1 MQNKKIAEILLIAK
15 QKLMNHGIKSW
26 NLDSELIISHVL
38 NLSRLEL
45 ITKDEDFA
53 TKEQQNLID
62 ELISRRISGE
72 PLAYLLNKKEFYG
85 RDFYVDNSV
94 LIPRIETES
103 IIFNLPQDN
112 RPKKV
117 LDIGT
122 GSGCIAI
129 TIKLEKP
136 NYHVDALDISENA
149 LKTAELNAKKLN
161 ANVHFFHS
169 NLLSNVK
176 DKYDLIIANLPYV
189 DDSWNID
196 LNALSYEPSSALFAK
211 REGLDLIYKLLDE
224 VDKIANQNALL
235 YLESDETQIPKI
247 IEYTKNKK
255 SIRFIKADGLISI
268 LGLTQYLIKF

>member
-26 NLDSELIISHVL
+26 NLDSELIVSHVL

-45 ITKDEDFA
+45 ITKDEDFV

-62 ELISRRISGE
+62 ELISRRISDE

-136 NYHVDALDISENA
+136 DYIVDALDISENA

-211 REGLDLIYKLLDE
+211 CEGLDLIYKLLDE

-268 LGLTQYLIKF
+268 FRINSILN

>member
-26 NLDSELIISHVL
+26 NLDSELTISHVL

-45 ITKDEDFA
+45 ITKDEDFV

-136 NYHVDALDISENA
+136 DYIIDALDISENA
-149 LKTAELNAKKLN
+149 LKTAELNAKNLS

-247 IEYTKNKK
+247 IKYTKNKK

-268 LGLTQYLIKF
+268 FRINSILN

>member
-26 NLDSELIISHVL
+26 NLDSELIVSHVL

-45 ITKDEDFA
+45 ITKDEDFV

-62 ELISRRISGE
+62 ELISRRISDE

-85 RDFYVDNSV
+85 RDFYIDNSV
-94 LIPRIETES
+94 LIPRTETES

-112 RPKKV
+112 RSKKV

-136 NYHVDALDISENA
+136 DYHVDALDISEDA
-149 LKTAELNAKKLN
+149 LKTAKLNAKKLN

-268 LGLTQYLIKF
+268 FRINSILN

>member
-15 QKLMNHGIKSW
+15 QKLMNHSIKSW

-45 ITKDEDFA
+45 ITKDEDFV

-94 LIPRIETES
+94 LVPRIETES

-136 NYHVDALDISENA
+136 DYIVDALDISENA
-149 LKTAELNAKKLN
+149 LKTAELNAKNLN

-196 LNALSYEPSSALFAK
+196 LNTLSYEPSSALFAK

-268 LGLTQYLIKF
+268 FRINSILN

>member
-45 ITKDEDFA
+45 ITKDEGFV

-136 NYHVDALDISENA
+136 DYHVDALDISEDA
-149 LKTAELNAKKLN
+149 LKTAELNAKNLS

-247 IEYTKNKK
+247 TEYTKNKK

-268 LGLTQYLIKF
+268 FRINSTLN

>member
-26 NLDSELIISHVL
+26 NLDSELTISHVL

-45 ITKDEDFA
+45 ITKDEDFV

-112 RPKKV
+112 RSKKV

-136 NYHVDALDISENA
+136 DYHVDALDISENA
-149 LKTAELNAKKLN
+149 LKTAELNAKNLS

-268 LGLTQYLIKF
+268 FRINSILN

>member
-26 NLDSELIISHVL
+26 NLDSELIVSHVL

-45 ITKDEDFA
+45 ITKDEDFV

-62 ELISRRISGE
+62 ELISRRISDE

-85 RDFYVDNSV
+85 RDFYIDNSV

-136 NYHVDALDISENA
+136 DYIVDALDISENA

-255 SIRFIKADGLISI
+255 PIRFIKADGLISI
-268 LGLTQYLIKF
+268 FRINSILN

>member
-1 MQNKKIAEILLIAK
+1 MQNKKIAEILLIVK

-45 ITKDEDFA
+45 ITKDEDFVI
-53 TKEQQNLID
+53 KEQQNLID

-268 LGLTQYLIKF
+268 FRINSILN

>member
-26 NLDSELIISHVL
+26 NLDSELIVSHVL

-45 ITKDEDFA
+45 ITKDEDFV

-62 ELISRRISGE
+62 ELISRRISDE
-72 PLAYLLNKKEFYG
+72 PLAYLLNKKGFYG
-85 RDFYVDNSV
+85 RDFYIDNSV

-136 NYHVDALDISENA
+136 DYIVDALDISENA

-161 ANVHFFHS
+161 TNVHFFHS

-196 LNALSYEPSSALFAK
+196 LNVLSYEPSSALFAK

-268 LGLTQYLIKF
+268 FRINSILN

>member
-26 NLDSELIISHVL
+26 NLDSELTISHVL

-45 ITKDEDFA
+45 ITKDEDFV

-94 LIPRIETES
+94 LVPRIETES

-136 NYHVDALDISENA
+136 DYIVDALDISENA

-268 LGLTQYLIKF
+268 FRINSILN

>member
-26 NLDSELIISHVL
+26 NLDSELIVSHVL

-45 ITKDEDFA
+45 ITKDEDFV

-112 RPKKV
+112 RPKKI

-136 NYHVDALDISENA
+136 NYHVDALDISEDA

-161 ANVHFFHS
+161 ANVYFFHS

-268 LGLTQYLIKF
+268 FRINSILN

>member
-26 NLDSELIISHVL
+26 NLDSELIVSHVL

-45 ITKDEDFA
+45 ITKDEDFV

-112 RPKKV
+112 RSKKV

-136 NYHVDALDISENA
+136 DYHVDALDISENA

-268 LGLTQYLIKF
+268 FRINSILN

>member
-45 ITKDEDFA
+45 ITKDEDFV

-112 RPKKV
+112 RSKKV

-136 NYHVDALDISENA
+136 DYHVDALDISENA

-161 ANVHFFHS
+161 ANIHFFHS

-268 LGLTQYLIKF
+268 FRINSTT

>member
-45 ITKDEDFA
+45 ITKDEDFV

-62 ELISRRISGE
+62 ELISRRISDE

-94 LIPRIETES
+94 LVPRIETES

-136 NYHVDALDISENA
+136 DYIVDALDISENA

-211 REGLDLIYKLLDE
+211 CEGLDLIYKLLDE

-255 SIRFIKADGLISI
+255 SIHFIKADGLISI
-268 LGLTQYLIKF
+268 FRINSILN

>member
-26 NLDSELIISHVL
+26 NLDSELTISHVL

-45 ITKDEDFA
+45 ITKDEDFV

-112 RPKKV
+112 RSKKV

-136 NYHVDALDISENA
+136 DYHVDALDISEDA

-224 VDKIANQNALL
+224 VDKITNQNALL
-235 YLESDETQIPKI
+235 YLESDETQTPKI

-268 LGLTQYLIKF
+268 FRINSILN

>member
-26 NLDSELIISHVL
+26 NLDSELTISHVL

-45 ITKDEDFA
+45 ITKDEDFV

-85 RDFYVDNSV
+85 RDFYVDDSV

-103 IIFNLPQDN
+103 IIFDLPQDN

-136 NYHVDALDISENA
+136 DYIVDALDISENA

-196 LNALSYEPSSALFAK
+196 LNALSYEPSFALFAK

-268 LGLTQYLIKF
+268 FRINSILN

>member
-1 MQNKKIAEILLIAK
+1 MQNKKIAEILLIVK

-45 ITKDEDFA
+45 ITKDEDFVI
-53 TKEQQNLID
+53 KEQQNLID

-112 RPKKV
+112 RSKKV

-136 NYHVDALDISENA
+136 DYHVDALDISEDA
-149 LKTAELNAKKLN
+149 LKTAKLNAKKLN

-247 IEYTKNKK
+247 IKYTKNKK

-268 LGLTQYLIKF
+268 FRINSTT

>member
-26 NLDSELIISHVL
+26 NLDSELIVSHVL

-45 ITKDEDFA
+45 ITKDEAFV

-62 ELISRRISGE
+62 ELISRRISDE

-103 IIFNLPQDN
+103 IIFNLPQNN
-112 RPKKV
+112 RSKKV

-136 NYHVDALDISENA
+136 DYHVDALDISEDA
-149 LKTAELNAKKLN
+149 LKTAKLNAKKLN

-268 LGLTQYLIKF
+268 FRINSTT

>member
-1 MQNKKIAEILLIAK
+1 MQNKKIAEILLITK

-26 NLDSELIISHVL
+26 NLDSELIISHAL

-45 ITKDEDFA
+45 ITKDE
-53 TKEQQNLID
+53 KLIPEEKQYLID

-85 RDFYVDNSV
+85 RDFYVDDSV

-136 NYHVDALDISENA
+136 EYHVDALDISEDA
-149 LKTAELNAKKLN
+149 LKTAKLNAKNLN

-169 NLLSNVK
+169 NLLSNVEN
-176 DKYDLIIANLPYV
+176 KYDLIIANLPYV

-211 REGLDLIYKLLDE
+211 REGLDLIYKLLDK

-268 LGLTQYLIKF
+268 FRINSTT

>member
-26 NLDSELIISHVL
+26 NLDSELTISHVL

-45 ITKDEDFA
+45 ITKDEDFV

-112 RPKKV
+112 RSKKV

-136 NYHVDALDISENA
+136 DYHVDALDISEDA
-149 LKTAELNAKKLN
+149 LRTAELNAKNLN

-268 LGLTQYLIKF
+268 FRINSILN

>member
-26 NLDSELIISHVL
+26 NLDSELIVSHVL

-45 ITKDEDFA
+45 ITKDEDFV

-62 ELISRRISGE
+62 ELISRRISDE

-94 LIPRIETES
+94 LVPRIETES
-103 IIFNLPQDN
+103 IIFNLPRDN

-136 NYHVDALDISENA
+136 DYIVDALDISENA
-149 LKTAELNAKKLN
+149 LKTAELNAKNLS

-196 LNALSYEPSSALFAK
+196 LNTLSYEPSSALFAK

-268 LGLTQYLIKF
+268 FRINSTT

>member
-26 NLDSELIISHVL
+26 NLDSELTISHVL

-45 ITKDEDFA
+45 ITKDEDFV

-136 NYHVDALDISENA
+136 DYIVDALDISENA
-149 LKTAELNAKKLN
+149 LKTAELNAKNLS

-211 REGLDLIYKLLDE
+211 REGLNLIYKLLDE

-268 LGLTQYLIKF
+268 FRINSILN

>member
-15 QKLMNHGIKSW
+15 QKLMNHDIKSW

-45 ITKDEDFA
+45 ITKDEDFV

-136 NYHVDALDISENA
+136 DYIVDALDISENA

-211 REGLDLIYKLLDE
+211 RKGLDLIYKLLDE

-235 YLESDETQIPKI
+235 YLESDENQIPKI

-268 LGLTQYLIKF
+268 FRINSILN

>member
-26 NLDSELIISHVL
+26 NLDSELTISHVL

-45 ITKDEDFA
+45 ITKDEDFV

-112 RPKKV
+112 RSKKV

-136 NYHVDALDISENA
+136 DYHVDALDISEDA
-149 LKTAELNAKKLN
+149 LKTAKLNAKKLN

-268 LGLTQYLIKF
+268 FRINSTT

>member
-26 NLDSELIISHVL
+26 NLDSELTISHVL

-45 ITKDEDFA
+45 ITKDEDFV
-53 TKEQQNLID
+53 TKEQHNLID

-112 RPKKV
+112 RSKKV

-136 NYHVDALDISENA
+136 DYHVDALDISEDA
-149 LKTAELNAKKLN
+149 LKTAKLNAKKLN

-268 LGLTQYLIKF
+268 FRINSILN